1 MKKTEKKILS
11 TSITGLISLI
21 HEEFLQV
28 NKLIQHGGNRK
39 IEIDKNKWAIISN
52 KRNQWP
58 KKKKHENEK
67 DSTLF
72 GNK

>member
-39 IEIDKNKWAIISN
+39 IEIDKNK
-52 KRNQWP
+52 
-58 KKKKHENEK
+58 
-67 DSTLF
+67 
-72 GNK
+72 